1 MSQALILGT
10 RGSKMA
16 LAQTEQV
23 MDLIGRARPNVT
35 CTPRIIKTSG
45 DWKPEDGE
53 KRLSEAA
60 GGKGLFVK
68 EIEQA
73 MLDGIVHAGVHSLK
87 DVPSFLPA
95 GLVLDHM
102 LKRDD
107 PRDMFIA
114 RTNDDIFTLPSGS
127 VVGTASLRRQ
137 AVIKKLRPDL
147 VVTTLRG
154 NVTTRIE
161 KLKSK
166 QMDAMVVSYSG
177 LVRLGVANLT
187 EAEGLYGTQ
196 LDPSVML
203 PACGQG
209 VIAIETIDGDEATR
223 VVMDSIHHFETG
235 LTTMAERT
243 VLQTL
248 DGDCRTPIGAYA
260 MLNNGQMYVRAM
272 IALPDG
278 TESYQ
283 AERTGAVGTLEE
295 ARALAFDLA
304 QDVRAHA
311 PAGILPT
318 HHSGAHTGTC

>member
-1 MSQALILGT
+1 MTQTLILGT

-16 LAQTEQV
+16 LAQTDQV
-23 MDLIGRARPNVT
+23 MSLIQTANPGLT

-53 KRLSEAA
+53 KRLADSL

-73 MLDGIVHAGVHSLK
+73 LLDGVVRVGVHCLK

-95 GLVLDHM
+95 GLGVDHV

-107 PRDMFIA
+107 PRDMFIS
-114 RTNDDIFTLPSGS
+114 RTNDDLYTLPSGS
-127 VVGTASLRRQ
+127 VVGTSSLRRQ
-137 AVIKKLRPDL
+137 SIIKKLRPDL

-154 NVTTRIE
+154 NVPTRIE

-166 QMDAMVVSYSG
+166 QIDAMVLSYSG
-177 LVRLGVANLT
+177 LVRLGLADLT
-187 EAEGLYGTQ
+187 TTEGLYGGP

-209 VIAIETIDGDEATR
+209 AIAIETRLDDTETRAMIDR
-223 VVMDSIHHFETG
+223 IHHRETG
-235 LTTMAERT
+235 LCVSAERM

-248 DGDCRTPIGAYA
+248 DGNCNTPIGAYA
-260 MLNNGQMYVRAM
+260 TLEHGQMYIRAF

-283 AERTGAVGTLEE
+283 AERMGPVKSIEDAH
-295 ARALAFDLA
+295 AMAFDLA
-304 QDVRAHA
+304 QDVLGHA
-311 PAGILPT
+311 PEGLLT
-318 HHSGAHTGTC
+318 VCRTGT